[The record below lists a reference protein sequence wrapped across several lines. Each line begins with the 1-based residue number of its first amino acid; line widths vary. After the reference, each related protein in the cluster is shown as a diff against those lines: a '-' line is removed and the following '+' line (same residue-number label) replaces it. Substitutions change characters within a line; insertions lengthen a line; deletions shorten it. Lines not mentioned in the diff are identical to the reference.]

1 MTIPMDDPKKKN
13 PIATFS
19 QALTAALKAMVL
31 ASCPALLLGSW
42 LVKTWWEGKLSA
54 KNEV

>member
-1 MTIPMDDPKKKN
+1 MTIPMDDPKKN

-42 LVKTWWEGKLSA
+42 LVKTWREGKLSA